1 MELGSFVF
9 ASKGETSMQHGKI
22 YDSITE
28 LIGNTPTVRLNRV
41 APEGAAEVVV
51 KLESFNPLSSV
62 KDRIAISMVDEAEKA
77 GELRPGST
85 IVEATSG
92 NTGIGLAFVAAA
104 KGYRCALFM
113 PDSMSVERRKLLQAL
128 GAELYLTPAP
138 LGIKAAQAGAEEYAA
153 RTPGAWLSKQFD
165 NPANL
170 KIHRE
175 TTARE
180 VIRDTAGQFDAFV
193 AGVGTGGTVTG
204 VGQILKKEYPNVL
217 VVAVE
222 PIESQVL
229 KGGTHS
235 PHKIQGIGAGMVPA
249 IYDAN
254 VVDRVLD
261 VTFDD
266 AVNVARRL
274 AKEEGIFVG
283 ISAGAVAWSA
293 FEIAKELGPGKRV
306 VAVLPDT
313 GERYLSTALFEYTDL
328 VNQPATTPQ
337 MMAAQAGATAQA
349 P

>member
-1 MELGSFVF
+1 
-9 ASKGETSMQHGKI
+9 MQHGKI

-28 LIGNTPTVRLNRV
+28 LIGNTPMVRLGRIV
-41 APEGAAEVVV
+41 PEGAAEVVV

-62 KDRIAISMVDEAEKA
+62 KDRIAISMIEEAEKA

-128 GAELYLTPAP
+128 GAELFLTPAP
-138 LGIKAAQAGAEEYAA
+138 LGIKEAQKQAGEFAEK
-153 RTPGAWLSKQFD
+153 TPGAWLSKQFD

-180 VIRDTAGQFDAFV
+180 VIRDTGGKIDGFV

-204 VGQILKKEYPNVL
+204 VGEVLKKEVPNAIVA
-217 VVAVE
+217 AVE
-222 PIESQVL
+222 PVESQVL

-235 PHKIQGIGAGMVPA
+235 PHKIQGIGAGMVPSIYNA
-249 IYDAN
+249 KVVDRIYDAGY
-254 VVDRVLD
+254 
-261 VTFDD
+261 DD
-266 AVNVARRL
+266 SVNYARRL

-283 ISAGAVAWSA
+283 ISSGAVTWAA
-293 FEIAKELGPGKRV
+293 IELAKELGPGKRV
-306 VAVLPDT
+306 VAVLAST
-313 GERYLSTALFEYTDL
+313 GERYLSTPLFEYTDL
-328 VNQPATTPQ
+328 VNQPTTTPQ
-337 MMAAQAGATAQA
+337 MLAAQQAGATAPA

>member
-1 MELGSFVF
+1 
-9 ASKGETSMQHGKI
+9 MQHGKI
-22 YDSITE
+22 YDNIAQ
-28 LIGNTPTVRLNRV
+28 LIGNTPMVRLNRV

-51 KLESFNPLSSV
+51 KLEAFNPLSSV
-62 KDRIAISMVDEAEKA
+62 KDRIAISMVEEAEKS
-77 GELRPGST
+77 GELKPGST

-104 KGYRCALFM
+104 KGYKCTLFM

-128 GAELYLTPAP
+128 GAELVLTPAP
-138 LGIKAAQAGAEEYAA
+138 LGIKEAQKRAGEYAQ
-153 RTPGAWLSKQFD
+153 RTPGAWLSLQFD

-170 KIHRE
+170 KVHRE

-180 VIRDTAGQFDAFV
+180 VIRDCGGKLDAFV

-204 VGQILKKEYPNVL
+204 VGEILKKEVPNAL

-222 PIESQVL
+222 PIESTVL

-235 PHKIQGIGAGMVPA
+235 PHKIQGIGAGMIPS
-249 IYDAN
+249 IYRAD
-254 VVDRVLD
+254 VVDRIID
-261 VTFDD
+261 VAFDD
-266 AVNVARRL
+266 AVAVARRL
-274 AKEEGIFVG
+274 ATEEGIFVG

-328 VNQPATTPQ
+328 VNQPATTPA
-337 MMAAQAGATAQA
+337 MWAAMQAEAAGTAPAA

>member
-1 MELGSFVF
+1 MP
-9 ASKGETSMQHGKI
+9 HGKI

-28 LIGNTPTVRLNRV
+28 LIGNTPLVRINRV

-62 KDRIAISMVDEAEKA
+62 KDRIAISMIEEAERS
-77 GELRPGST
+77 GEIGPGST
-85 IVEATSG
+85 VVEATSG

-104 KGYRCALFM
+104 KGYRCTLFM

-128 GAELYLTPAP
+128 GAELVLTPAP
-138 LGIKAAQAGAEEYAA
+138 LGIKEAQRRAGEYAEQ
-153 RTPGAWLSKQFD
+153 TPGAWLSKQFD

-180 VIRDTAGQFDAFV
+180 VIRDTGGQLDGFV

-204 VGQILKKEYPNVL
+204 VAQVMKKELPH
-217 VVAVE
+217 VVIAAVE
-222 PIESQVL
+222 PIESTVL

-235 PHKIQGIGAGMVPA
+235 PHKIQGIGAGMVPS
-249 IYDAN
+249 IYDGAL
-254 VVDRVLD
+254 VDKIYD
-261 VTFDD
+261 VKFED
-266 AVNVARRL
+266 AIEVARRL
-274 AKEEGIFVG
+274 AKEEGLFVG

-293 FEIAKELGPGKRV
+293 FELAKELGPGKRV

-337 MMAAQAGATAQA
+337 MLAEQQAAAAAAAGR
-349 P
+349 

>member
-1 MELGSFVF
+1 
-9 ASKGETSMQHGKI
+9 MQHGKI

-28 LIGNTPTVRLNRV
+28 LIGNTPMVRLNKIV
-41 APEGAAEVVV
+41 PEGAAEVVV

-62 KDRIAISMVDEAEKA
+62 KDRIAISMIEEAERA

-104 KGYRCALFM
+104 KGYRCALVM

-128 GAELYLTPAP
+128 GAELMLTPAP
-138 LGIKAAQAGAEEYAA
+138 MGIKEAQRRAEEYAA
-153 RTPGAWLSKQFD
+153 QTPGAWLSKQFD

-175 TTARE
+175 TTAPE
-180 VIRDTAGQFDAFV
+180 ILRDTNRKLDAFV

-204 VGQILKKEYPNVL
+204 AGSVLKKELPNLIVA
-217 VVAVE
+217 AVE

-249 IYDAN
+249 IYDPK
-254 VVDRVLD
+254 VIDRIID
-261 VTFDD
+261 VAFDD

-283 ISAGAVAWSA
+283 ISAGAVLWSA
-293 FEIAKELGPGKRV
+293 FEIAKELGEGKRV

-313 GERYLSTALFEYTDL
+313 GERYLSTALFEFTDL
-328 VNQPATTPQ
+328 VNQPATTPA
-337 MMAAQAGATAQA
+337 MLAAQQAAATPA

>member
-1 MELGSFVF
+1 MS
-9 ASKGETSMQHGKI
+9 HGKI

-28 LIGNTPTVRLNRV
+28 LIGNTPLVRLQKIV
-41 APEGAAEVVV
+41 PEGSAEVVV
-51 KLESFNPLSSV
+51 KLEAFNPLSSV
-62 KDRIAISMVDEAEKA
+62 KDRIAISMVEDAEAR

-104 KGYRCALFM
+104 KGYRCTLFM

-128 GAELYLTPAP
+128 GAELVLTPAP
-138 LGIKAAQAGAEEYAA
+138 LGIKEAQKRSVEYAE
-153 RTPGAWLSKQFD
+153 RTPGAWLSQQFD
-165 NPANL
+165 NPANV
-170 KIHRE
+170 KVHRE

-180 VIRDTAGQFDAFV
+180 VLRDTGGQLDGFV

-204 VGQILKKEYPNVL
+204 VGEVLKKEAPHVL
-217 VVAVE
+217 IGAVE
-222 PIESQVL
+222 PVESQL
-229 KGGTHS
+229 LRGGTHS

-249 IYDAN
+249 IYRAD
-254 VVDRVLD
+254 VVDRIYD
-261 VTFDD
+261 VAFDD
-266 AVNVARRL
+266 AVRVARQL

-293 FEIAKELGPGKRV
+293 FELAKELGPGKRV

-337 MMAAQAGATAQA
+337 MLAEQQAAAAARPA

>member
-1 MELGSFVF
+1 MP
-9 ASKGETSMQHGKI
+9 HGKI
-22 YDSITE
+22 YDNITE
-28 LIGNTPTVRLNRV
+28 LIGNTPLVRIHRV
-41 APEGAAEVVV
+41 APEGAAEVVA

-62 KDRIAISMVDEAEKA
+62 KDRIAISMIEEAERS
-77 GELRPGST
+77 GEIGPGST

-104 KGYRCALFM
+104 KGYRCTLFM

-128 GAELYLTPAP
+128 GAELVLTPAP
-138 LGIKAAQAGAEEYAA
+138 LGIKEAQRRAGDYAEQ
-153 RTPGAWLSKQFD
+153 TPGAWLSKQFD

-180 VIRDTAGQFDAFV
+180 VIRDTGGQLDGFV

-204 VGQILKKEYPNVL
+204 VAQVMKKELPHVL
-217 VVAVE
+217 IAAVE
-222 PIESQVL
+222 PIESTVL

-235 PHKIQGIGAGMVPA
+235 PHKIQGIGAGMIPS
-249 IYDAN
+249 IYDGTL
-254 VVDRVLD
+254 VDRIYD
-261 VTFDD
+261 VKFED
-266 AVNVARRL
+266 AVEVARRL
-274 AKEEGIFVG
+274 AKEEGMFVG

-293 FEIAKELGPGKRV
+293 FELAKELGPGKRV

-337 MMAAQAGATAQA
+337 MLAEQQAAAAAAAASGR
-349 P
+349 